1 VEKLFISYSRED
13 HAAAREIFDTLL
25 NRPDIDPWL
34 DEKRLNL
41 VPYDADIRK
50 RIEASSYILAL
61 ISAASL
67 SSVGYVATEWAYALE
82 KQKRVLPFL
91 LDRSA
96 ETNSQAPAILQGVR
110 EINWVRA
117 YESLEEGKRKLL
129 REIYGDLARGAFRDT
144 FSSLGPD
151 NEDWRLDGWA
161 LDDADAD
168 NRNSQSIRAEVAPSF
183 YSQRHVR
190 VAAISF
196 SLGNWSRIAY
206 ARKLTLRRAN
216 TYATARFR
224 ISLTDGS
231 HVIPIED
238 INPTGDQLDY
248 NDEDWERVERTLD
261 LTRLSGR
268 NATLSLTL
276 SASDTIAMPLTKG
289 AVNID
294 NIWID

>member
-1 VEKLFISYSRED
+1 VEKVFISYSRED
-13 HAAAREIFDTLL
+13 HTAARELFETLH

-41 VPYDADIRK
+41 VPYDADIKK
-50 RIEASSYILAL
+50 RIETSSYILAV
-61 ISAASL
+61 ISTASL
-67 SSVGYVATEWAYALE
+67 SSTGYVATEWNHAVE

-91 LDRSA
+91 LDRSV
-96 ETNSQAPAILQGVR
+96 ETNPQAPAILKGVR

-117 YESLEEGKRKLL
+117 YESLEEGKRKVL
-129 REIYGDLARGAFRDT
+129 REIYSGIAPGTFRET

-151 NEDWRLDGWA
+151 QDDWRFDGWA
-161 LDDADAD
+161 LDDADVD
-168 NRNSQSIRAEVAPSF
+168 DRNSQSIRAEVAPSF
-183 YSQRHVR
+183 YSRNHLR

-196 SLGNWSRIAY
+196 SLGDWSRIAY
-206 ARKLTLRRAN
+206 ARRLTLRRAN
-216 TYATARFR
+216 TNASARFR

-238 INPTGDQLDY
+238 INPTGDQLSH
-248 NDEDWERVERTLD
+248 NDEGWERVERKLD
-261 LTRLSGR
+261 LSRLAGR

-276 SASDTIAMPLTKG
+276 SADDMLAMPLTKG
-289 AVNID
+289 VVNID